1 MFLPTRG
8 TPYDLRFS
16 LFRIPVT
23 VSPFFWVT
31 SFILGFSWL
40 HVEPGG
46 PANVIAWILCAFVSV
61 LLHEFGHALTM
72 QAFGHDPEVVLH
84 HFGGYATY
92 RGRETPWRSL
102 LITAA
107 GPGIQLLLY
116 VILVL
121 SAFLFLRLD
130 FSALLSFEVLLNLPS
145 AIAGSFARA
154 DYFEFGTPL
163 YAVIQSM
170 LWINIIW
177 PLFNLLPVL
186 PLDGGKILWAIL
198 ALAGIRD
205 ASDWVVKTSVV
216 VGVIGAVYF
225 LLGGN
230 FIAGAFFAFMAMD
243 NYQTMRGE
251 KFGAV

>member
-31 SFILGFSWL
+31 AALLGFWWL
-40 HVEPGG
+40 QVEPGG
-46 PANVIAWILCAFVSV
+46 PANLMAWVLCVFVSIV
-61 LLHEFGHALTM
+61 LHEFGHALTM

-92 RGRETPWRSL
+92 RGREAPWRSL

-107 GPGIQLLLY
+107 GPGIQLLLF
-116 VILVL
+116 VALVVGSL
-121 SAFLFLRLD
+121 LFLRADLP
-130 FSALLSFEVLLNLPS
+130 ALLSPSVLLNLPS
-145 AIAGSFARA
+145 VIAWEFVRA

-163 YAVIQSM
+163 FAVVHSM
-170 LWINIIW
+170 LWINIVW

-186 PLDGGKILWAIL
+186 PLDGGRILWAIL
-198 ALAGIRD
+198 AIAGIRD
-205 ASDWVVKTSVV
+205 ASDWAVKTSVV
-216 VGVIGAVYF
+216 VGILGAVYF
-225 LLGGN
+225 LLGGH

-243 NYQTMRGE
+243 NYQTMKGE
-251 KFGAV
+251 RLGGF